1 MSDEALNAHLQWLDD
16 CARAQVEDYET
27 WLEGR
32 VAQLEAENNA
42 AKTHIREIIETT
54 KAQRTEIEDL
64 IADLAEAKSE
74 CNRLYGIGQDYD
86 ADLTEA
92 RAENA
97 ALSELLSPLVDVEL
111 ERDTL
116 KSALDVAMSENQ
128 RLTKIVEDYKEEI
141 EELETQLSLS
151 ISMYEGDRSPM
162 NKLQIENA
170 SLKAKLTAIECAG
183 CGKTMLECEC
193 DD

>member
-1 MSDEALNAHLQWLDD
+1 MSEALNAHLDWLDK
-16 CARAQVEDYET
+16 ALEQNMDYET
-27 WLEGR
+27 WLEK
-32 VAQLEAENNA
+32 QLALIEAEN
-42 AKTHIREIIETT
+42 T
-54 KAQRTEIEDL
+54 
-64 IADLAEAKSE
+64 
-74 CNRLYGIGQDYD
+74 
-86 ADLTEA
+86 
-92 RAENA
+92 

-111 ERDTL
+111 DRDTL

-183 CGKTMLECEC
+183 CGKTMMECAC
-193 DD
+193 DE

>member
-16 CARAQVEDYET
+16 CARAQVVDYET

-32 VAQLEAENNA
+32 VALLE
-42 AKTHIREIIETT
+42 
-54 KAQRTEIEDL
+54 
-64 IADLAEAKSE
+64 
-74 CNRLYGIGQDYD
+74 
-86 ADLTEA
+86 
-92 RAENA
+92 AENA

-111 ERDTL
+111 ERDI
-116 KSALDVAMSENQ
+116 AMSENQ
-128 RLTKIVEDYKEEI
+128 RLTKHVEDYEEEI
-141 EELETQLSLS
+141 EELGMQLSLS

-170 SLKAKLTAIECAG
+170 TLKAKLTAIECAR
-183 CGKTMLECEC
+183 CGKTMMECEC